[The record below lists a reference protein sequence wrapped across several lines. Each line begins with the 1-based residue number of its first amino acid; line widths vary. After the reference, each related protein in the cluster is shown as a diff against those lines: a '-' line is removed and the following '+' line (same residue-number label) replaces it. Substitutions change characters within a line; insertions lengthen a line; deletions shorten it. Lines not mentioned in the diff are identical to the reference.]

1 MESRLG
7 ELQNTLDAG
16 MHHRDNVFNN
26 IGYNLEQWTVMVR
39 AVDGDCGAR
48 WMMWGWSGSGHGG
61 EECWR
66 GALWLGSCRDVRFE
80 WYIGG

>member
-16 MHHRDNVFNN
+16 IHHRDNVFNN

-39 AVDGDCGAR
+39 DVDDTCVA
-48 WMMWGWSGSGHGG
+48 
-61 EECWR
+61 
-66 GALWLGSCRDVRFE
+66 
-80 WYIGG
+80 